1 MVRSTMGT
9 QYLEEND
16 IIDIVKQHFYRYG
29 QGFKQ
34 VRTRVDLIQR
44 DEPRIALEI
53 DLVPL
58 NPVVPDKRVEKIY
71 YNLLETCKESTD
83 TEKEIFKKLFEMVK
97 KGGIDKETFCG
108 LIKRFKG

>member
-9 QYLEEND
+9 QYLEESD
-16 IIDIVKQHFYRYG
+16 LIDIVKQHFYRYG

-44 DEPRIALEI
+44 DQPRIAMEI

-58 NPVVPDKRVEKIY
+58 NSAVPDKRIEKIY

-83 TEKEIFKKLFEMVK
+83 AEKEIFKKLYDMVK

-108 LIKRFKG
+108 LVKRFKG